1 MTDNRLYQRVANQ
14 IIELIDSGAF
24 PPGSRLPA
32 ERDLAEKFG
41 VSRVSVREAAIALQ
55 AQGRLQIKPGSGA
68 YVQAGSGLLGRG
80 LPKAGPFELTEAR
93 ALFEAEA
100 AALAAPM
107 IKDEDLDKLDLYVTI
122 MTEAATDAG
131 SDTAARHGIDH
142 EEADRLFHLTIAQ
155 ATNNSAII
163 YTIESLWR
171 MRTEAAKLQSVYAD
185 VCDIGA
191 EAREAEHRKILD
203 ALRARDSDRAR
214 NAMRAHFTRM
224 IEGLLTASEER
235 AYRDVQRK
243 AAESRSRYLMAA
255 QLGSA

>member
-1 MTDNRLYQRVANQ
+1 MSDNRIYHRVVNQ

-55 AQGRLQIKPGSGA
+55 AQGRLEIRPSSGA
-68 YVQAGSGLLGRG
+68 YVLDGSHLLGRG

-107 IKDEDLDKLDLYVTI
+107 ISEPDLERLDSYIHAMIGPSEVGGLT
-122 MTEAATDAG
+122 
-131 SDTAARHGIDH
+131 S

-163 YTIESLWR
+163 YTIESLWK
-171 MRTEAAKLQSVYAD
+171 MRTEAAKLQAVYRD
-185 VCDIGA
+185 VCDIGV
-191 EAREAEHRKILD
+191 EAREQEHRNILD
-203 ALRARDSDRAR
+203 DLRARDSDRAR
-214 NAMRAHFTRM
+214 SAMRAHFTRI
-224 IEGLLTASEER
+224 IESLLKASEER
-235 AYRDVQRK
+235 AFLDAKRK
-243 AAESRSRYLMAA
+243 AAESRSRYLMAS
-255 QLGSA
+255 QLS

>member
-1 MTDNRLYQRVANQ
+1 MPDSRIYHRVANQ

-32 ERDLAEKFG
+32 ERELAEKFG

-55 AQGRLQIKPGSGA
+55 AQGRLEIKAGSGA
-68 YVQAGSGLLGRG
+68 YVQDGSGQLGRG

-107 IKDEDLDKLDLYVTI
+107 ISEDDLELLNTYIKAMTDKSGNNDI
-122 MTEAATDAG
+122 
-131 SDTAARHGIDH
+131 SH
-142 EEADRLFHLTIAQ
+142 EDADRLFHLTIAQ

-163 YTIESLWR
+163 YTIESLWK
-171 MRTEAAKLQSVYAD
+171 MRTEASKLQTVYRD

-191 EAREAEHRKILD
+191 EAREREHRDILD
-203 ALRARDSDRAR
+203 ALKARDSDRAR

-224 IEGLLTASEER
+224 IEGLLRASEEI
-235 AYRDVQRK
+235 AYQDVKRK
-243 AAESRSRYLMAA
+243 AAESRSRYLMTA
-255 QLGSA
+255 QMG

>member
-1 MTDNRLYQRVANQ
+1 MRFRPDR
-14 IIELIDSGAF
+14 AF
-24 PPGSRLPA
+24 RA
-32 ERDLAEKFG
+32 ERELAEKFG

-55 AQGRLQIKPGSGA
+55 AQGRLEIRAGSGA
-68 YVQAGSGLLGRG
+68 YVQDGSGLLGRG

-107 IKDEDLDKLDLYVTI
+107 ISDEDLAMLDIYI
-122 MTEAATDAG
+122 RAMTDEAGHAG
-131 SDTAARHGIDH
+131 VSH

-171 MRTEAAKLQSVYAD
+171 MRTEASKLQTVYKE

-191 EAREAEHRKILD
+191 AAREREHRDILD
-203 ALRARDSDRAR
+203 ALKARDSDRAR
-214 NAMRAHFTRM
+214 SAMRAHFTRM
-224 IEGLLTASEER
+224 IEGLLKASEQI
-235 AYRDVQRK
+235 AYQDVKKQ
-243 AAESRSRYLMAA
+243 AAESRSRYLMSA
-255 QLGSA
+255 QLG

>member
-1 MTDNRLYQRVANQ
+1 MSDSRLYHKVANQ
-14 IIELIDSGAF
+14 ILELIDSGAF

-55 AQGRLQIKPGSGA
+55 AQGRLDIRPGSGA
-68 YVQAGSGLLGRG
+68 YVQDGSKLLGRG

-107 IKDEDLDKLDLYVTI
+107 MTDEILDQLEGYIVAMSD
-122 MTEAATDAG
+122 EANEL
-131 SDTAARHGIDH
+131 GISH

-171 MRTEAAKLQSVYAD
+171 MRTEAAKLQAVYKN
-185 VCDIGA
+185 VCEKGA
-191 EAREAEHRKILD
+191 HNREQEHRDILNALQSRDPD
-203 ALRARDSDRAR
+203 AARK
-214 NAMRAHFTRM
+214 AMRAHFARM
-224 IEGLLTASEER
+224 IEELLKESEEA
-235 AYRDVQRK
+235 AYREVKRK
-243 AAESRSRYLMAA
+243 ASESRSRYLMTAE
-255 QLGSA
+255 LSN